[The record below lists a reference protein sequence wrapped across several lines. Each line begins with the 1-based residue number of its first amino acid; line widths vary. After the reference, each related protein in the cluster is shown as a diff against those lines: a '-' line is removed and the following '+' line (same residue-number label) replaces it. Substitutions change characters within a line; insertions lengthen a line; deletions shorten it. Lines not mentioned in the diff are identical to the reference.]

1 MDVESAVSLSAA
13 QLVYTNVE
21 KKLSPAGR
29 EGFQIWLRTPDALTD
44 SEESE
49 VQTRLADYEER
60 RDPTTKDEPA
70 VRHSFFCLSTGKAVI
85 ARTVPLA
92 ETDQFRRGG
101 RFYAHAFILDRDDFR
116 TLDNDPFAVLDQ
128 IKFQSSLEDGKAAGD
143 AAKGIIPVAILEER
157 PAERCPPA
165 VAADKLPALIPTLM
179 RTFDKEKPILFGS
192 PAPPSKV
199 LVLIRQMFD
208 WLPVSLRTVC
218 TFDTLSSGRSLTPL
232 PYCVTGLPAAGPPR
246 RYLNL
251 VMFDLANQTLTPP
264 HKPNADDTFGRWLLK
279 HVISGKPPDKTRAE
293 AAYQLGSALDGG
305 RVEPERLRGVEPPMF
320 EEIAYAADAIPK
332 LDAI

>member
-29 EGFQIWLRTPDALTD
+29 EGFQVWLRTPDVLSD
-44 SEESE
+44 GEESE

-60 RDPTTKDEPA
+60 RDPTTKDEPP
-70 VRHSFFCLSTGKAVI
+70 VRHSYFCLSSGKAVI

-101 RFYAHAFILDRDDFR
+101 RFYAHAYILDPDDFR
-116 TLDNDPFAVLDQ
+116 SLDNDPFAVLDQ
-128 IKFQSSLEDGKAAGD
+128 VKFQSSLEDGKALGD
-143 AAKGIIPVAILEER
+143 VAKGVIPVAILDER

-165 VAADKLPALIPTLM
+165 VAADKLPALIPTLL

-192 PAPPSKV
+192 PSPPSKV
-199 LVLIRQMFD
+199 LGLIRQMFD
-208 WLPVSLRTVC
+208 WLPLSLRAAC
-218 TFDTLSSGRSLTPL
+218 SFDTLSSGRALTPL

-251 VMFDLANQTLTPP
+251 VMFDLAKQTFAPP
-264 HKPNADDTFGRWLLK
+264 LNACAEGTFGHWLNK
-279 HVISGKPPDKTRAE
+279 YVISGKPPEKVRSE
-293 AAYQLGSALDGG
+293 AAYQLGVALDGG
-305 RVEPERLRGVEPPMF
+305 RVEPHRLRGVEP
-320 EEIAYAADAIPK
+320 
-332 LDAI
+332 